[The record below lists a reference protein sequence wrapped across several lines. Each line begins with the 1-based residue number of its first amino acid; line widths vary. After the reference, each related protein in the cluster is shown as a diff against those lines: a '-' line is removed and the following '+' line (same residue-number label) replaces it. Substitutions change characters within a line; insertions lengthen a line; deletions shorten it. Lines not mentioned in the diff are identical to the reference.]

1 MPDEYL
7 TGIGIVG
14 KQPPVPIGSAAV
26 NLSGP
31 NSHAVLVPSSPVQS
45 SWHRSTPA
53 KPYADERSCALGELF
68 AAALQ

>member
-31 NSHAVLVPSSPVQS
+31 NSHAELAPSSPEV
-45 SWHRSTPA
+45 
-53 KPYADERSCALGELF
+53 
-68 AAALQ
+68 